1 MTQRT
6 VVVLV
11 AAAVMFAAAV
21 AGQADDALRWRIK
34 QLQAELNQLRA
45 QAATHAQLE
54 ADLENERRQKDAAR
68 QSLASVQEQLRDAQ
82 ASLVQAQDREA
93 ALQQDL
99 AQAQGRYGVV
109 AQVLSSTQQRLAE
122 ARALSAQLPG
132 ARQALSS
139 AQDEL
144 AGTQAALA
152 AEQERHR
159 DTRGILS
166 GVRQALEQAS
176 AAVVKLRFAQNR
188 QNRQNAAAQAE
199 LQADLLEAQQR
210 QWQAEQD
217 AVSLRQELSQAN
229 ALAQACRRRLPAPKV
244 KPVTRRNRWPRCG
257 RRWQTS
263 EWSWRRS
270 AAATAL
276 PRRCCRARSRRWR
289 KPVRGRRSCS
299 RNWTA

>member
-54 ADLENERRQKDAAR
+54 ADLENERRQKDTT
-68 QSLASVQEQLRDAQ
+68 QQTLASVQEQLRDAQ

-144 AGTQAALA
+144 AGTQGGACGGTGTAPGYQGPFVRRAPSLGAGQRRGGEVALC
-152 AEQERHR
+152 AEQ
-159 DTRGILS
+159 
-166 GVRQALEQAS
+166 A
-176 AAVVKLRFAQNR
+176 KP
-188 QNRQNAAAQAE
+188 AE
-199 LQADLLEAQQR
+199 
-210 QWQAEQD
+210 
-217 AVSLRQELSQAN
+217 
-229 ALAQACRRRLPAPKV
+229 
-244 KPVTRRNRWPRCG
+244 RCG
-257 RRWQTS
+257 TS
-263 EWSWRRS
+263 RDAGGLARG
-270 AAATAL
+270 AATAVAG
-276 PRRCCRARSRRWR
+276 RA
-289 KPVRGRRSCS
+289 GRRV
-299 RNWTA
+299 AAA